1 MFPSIKDVYVFIWY
15 LCLHSKLSTYVYVG
29 GPMVF
34 FPSQVQM
41 CQMQKVR
48 LCSATFS
55 KELALVKLDL
65 RIYHWDFSHEFILPW
80 STSWISWPIPA
91 KQKIYKNTQMLWVLQ
106 LKLTRKQALSAL
118 KSSSS
123 LSPRTEM
130 RTPHWKSF
138 PIHEQYWCNSLCDFI
153 NLCIYM
159 GMNDPVFF
167 LMMDSLSW
175 NNIYHEIPT
184 LCRSFVFRVI
194 AWKGLLE
201 GSWQLGR
208 KALFQVTSKET
219 WWDPSKVLKNENML
233 LVLCHGFKSHMGKV
247 TNLSLLWCPDQPS
260 NITFNRNL
268 SGKGEHCVTT

>member
-167 LMMDSLSW
+167 WWWIPFHETIYIMKSQHFAGVSFSGSSHERASW
-175 NNIYHEIPT
+175 KA
-184 LCRSFVFRVI
+184 R
-194 AWKGLLE
+194 
-201 GSWQLGR
+201 GSWEER
-208 KALFQVTSKET
+208 RYF
-219 WWDPSKVLKNENML
+219 
-233 LVLCHGFKSHMGKV
+233 
-247 TNLSLLWCPDQPS
+247 
-260 NITFNRNL
+260 R
-268 SGKGEHCVTT
+268 